1 MRQTGARMALVPC
14 PECGKSMSTQAP
26 SCPHCGYAPPAGPVR
41 FAAVGEAAPDAG
53 RRTETVLWEGSPS
66 LKLLLVQILRTLIVA
81 TAAIVAAI
89 LVHPLAVSFFEDL
102 SSGKG
107 GRGPRDGSPA
117 TLILMVIVGSYL
129 VIRVIVLSTSV
140 MRLRT
145 TKYRLTSQRLV
156 VEQGILSRT
165 LDEVDLRTVD
175 DSGFS
180 QSPLERLQKIGT
192 VWVLA
197 SDRSTP
203 RVALR
208 GIPDPRALR
217 EKIRENAYRMSQG
230 QVFTRST

>member
-1 MRQTGARMALVPC
+1 V
-14 PECGKSMSTQAP
+14 
-26 SCPHCGYAPPAGPVR
+26 
-41 FAAVGEAAPDAG
+41 
-53 RRTETVLWEGSPS
+53 WEGGPS
-66 LKLLLVQILRTLIVA
+66 LKLLLVQVLRTLIVA
-81 TAAIVAAI
+81 TAAIVAAF
-89 LVHPLAVSFFEDL
+89 LVHPLAVKFFEDL

-129 VIRVIVLSTSV
+129 VIRAIVLSTSV

-145 TKYRLTSQRLV
+145 TKYRLTNQRLV

-180 QSPLERLQKIGT
+180 QSPLERLQGIGT

-203 RVALR
+203 RLTLR
-208 GIPDPRALR
+208 GIQDPRVLR